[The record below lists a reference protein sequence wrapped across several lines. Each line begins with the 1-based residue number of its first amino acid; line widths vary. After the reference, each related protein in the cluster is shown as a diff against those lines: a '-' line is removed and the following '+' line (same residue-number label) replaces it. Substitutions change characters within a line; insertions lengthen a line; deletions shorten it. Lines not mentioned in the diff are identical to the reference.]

1 LSATGAGAAGRSTGS
16 GFTSVSPS
24 SSVATGAKLRAGAAS
39 GGLWAGGR
47 TLASSGGN
55 GAANGVIGASRLT
68 RTTAAGASRVATTL
82 GCGTGSGA
90 GASSAAGARL
100 CTTTGPCIKTVRP
113 FCPSSAKKPGYAGEC
128 AVAPTG
134 GTEALGTAVGAAA
147 GKEAADSHAGGTGAG
162 GEAGFAGGAAAAG
175 LAAGS
180 GATGFARGAAAAGL
194 AAGSGA
200 TGFARGAAD
209 WAAGSGATGWAGGG
223 GAAGFAG
230 DAAGWAAGGAA
241 GDVFG

>member
-1 LSATGAGAAGRSTGS
+1 MSATGAGAAGRSTGS

-180 GATGFARGAAAAGL
+180 GATGFARGAA
-194 AAGSGA
+194 
-200 TGFARGAAD
+200 D